1 MSTPSP
7 QHYTAQEWSAYLDG
21 ELPAAAL
28 EAMRGHLR
36 DCPSCAAILRSF
48 EAVQRGAEQ
57 LAQQPA
63 PAQPQR
69 RTRLVAIGAAMIA
82 KGRSQRRWTQWLAA
96 VASVVVLAGLAA
108 ALWHGVTQ
116 PPTATPA
123 TTPAPSPIAGRK
135 VWVTLDRVL
144 ITRYFVEPP
153 SLEYDVT
160 IHNDDT
166 GPLEVIRV
174 IVSDP
179 LGEKARPVA
188 AALRVEAG
196 QTLQRVF
203 SRPVGENAQLKPG
216 HYRIL
221 LESSDGRL
229 VAEKI
234 IP

>member
-21 ELPAAAL
+21 EMPPARL
-28 EAMRGHLR
+28 DAMRNHLR

-57 LAQQPA
+57 LAHQPA
-63 PAQPQR
+63 PAQPHR
-69 RTRLVAIGAAMIA
+69 RTRLVAIGAALVA
-82 KGRSQRRWTQWLAA
+82 RGRSRRRWLLWLAA
-96 VASVVVLAGLAA
+96 VITGVILAGLAA

-116 PPTATPA
+116 PRTATPA
-123 TTPAPSPIAGRK
+123 IAGRN
-135 VWVTLDRVL
+135 VWVTLDRVM

-153 SLEYDVT
+153 SLEYDLT
-160 IHNDDT
+160 IRNADT
-166 GPLEVIRV
+166 RPLEIIRV

-179 LGEKARPVA
+179 LGEKEQPVA
-188 AALRVEAG
+188 SALRIEAG
-196 QTLQRVF
+196 QTFQRVF
-203 SRPVGENAQLKPG
+203 SRPVGENARLKPG

-221 LESSDGRL
+221 LETSDGRL

-234 IP
+234 VP

>member
-7 QHYTAQEWSAYLDG
+7 QHYDPQEWSAYLDG
-21 ELPAAAL
+21 ELPAARRD
-28 EAMRGHLR
+28 AMRDHLR
-36 DCPSCAAILRSF
+36 DCPPCAAILRSF
-48 EAVQRGAEQ
+48 EAVQRGAES

-82 KGRSQRRWTQWLAA
+82 QGRSWRRWLLWLAA
-96 VASVVVLAGLAA
+96 IVSAVILAGLAA
-108 ALWHGVTQ
+108 ALWRGATQ
-116 PPTATPA
+116 PRQATPA
-123 TTPAPSPIAGRK
+123 VAMPK
-135 VWVTLDRVL
+135 VQLTLDRVL

-160 IHNDDT
+160 IHNGDAR
-166 GPLEVIRV
+166 PLEVIRV

-179 LGEKARPVA
+179 LGEKERPVA

-203 SRPVGENAQLKPG
+203 SRPIGEDARLQSG
-216 HYRIL
+216 RYRIL
-221 LESSDGRL
+221 LETSDGRL
-229 VAEKI
+229 VAEKVV
-234 IP
+234 P